1 VNTLL
6 DDSLLDDAERLA
18 SADARAGGCLRA
30 VASAGAQVRATA
42 ETAAEI
48 GIDTL
53 AGNRPRALVIV
64 TRPGVAPSVAQLL
77 VALLPPTCPVPVVLS
92 EDVPTWVG
100 PLDVILVHSDDPGDH
115 ALAASIDRARRFGAT
130 VVVTAGQ
137 DGPVA
142 AAAAGTLLLTPRID
156 LPPGFGFPRALA
168 AGLIVLNTLGLL
180 RTDLNALA
188 DELDREAE
196 RDHANFESFV
206 NPAKSLAL
214 RIADR
219 TPLLAGL
226 DRVATAVAWHAA
238 EVLAGF
244 AGVVASHGGYPQ
256 VSSRRVLYRSAI
268 GASAGADIFADPD
281 DVVPGG
287 PRVLLLSITDEPS
300 DIANRLGATDD
311 LPGADLVEPEEETT
325 SGGIAVRAAVLA
337 LRFEMASVYL
347 GLASGMLGGSGRYEP
362 VGSRE

>member
-1 VNTLL
+1 MNPLL

-18 SADARAGGCLRA
+18 SADGRAGGCLRA
-30 VASAGAQVRATA
+30 AASAGAQVRATA

-48 GIDTL
+48 GIEAL

-77 VALLPPTCPVPVVLS
+77 VALLPPTCSVPVVVS

-100 PLDVILVHSDDPGDH
+100 PLDVILVHSDDPGDN
-115 ALAASIDRARRFGAT
+115 ALAESIDRARRFGAT
-130 VVVTAGQ
+130 VVVTSDE

-142 AAAAGTLLLTPRID
+142 AAAAGTLLLPPRIP
-156 LPPGFGFPRALA
+156 LPLGFGYPRALA
-168 AGLIVLNTLGLL
+168 AGLVLLDTLGLL
-180 RTDLNALA
+180 RTDLGALA

-214 RIADR
+214 RMADR
-219 TPLLAGL
+219 TPLLCGL

-244 AGVVASHGGYPQ
+244 AGVVASNAGYAQ
-256 VSSRRVLYRSAI
+256 IRSRRVLYRSAI

-287 PRVLLLSITDEPS
+287 PRVLLLSIADEPS
-300 DIANRLGATDD
+300 AGANRLAATGD
-311 LPGADLVEPEEETT
+311 LPGADLVEPAEETT
-325 SGGIAVRAAVLA
+325 GGTVVRAAVLA

-362 VGSRE
+362 VNA

>member
-1 VNTLL
+1 VTSLL

-18 SADARAGGCLRA
+18 TADGRAGGCLRA
-30 VASAGAQVRATA
+30 VASAGAQVRATV
-42 ETAAEI
+42 ETAAEV
-48 GIDTL
+48 GL
-53 AGNRPRALVIV
+53 HALEGNRPRALVIV
-64 TRPGVAPSVAQLL
+64 TRPGVAPSVARLL

-92 EDVPTWVG
+92 DDVPTWVG
-100 PLDVILVHSDDPGDH
+100 PLDVILVHSDDPGDN

-130 VVVTAGQ
+130 VVVTAAQ

-142 AAAAGTLLLTPRID
+142 AAAAGTLLLPPRID
-156 LPPGFGFPRALA
+156 LPVGFGFPRALA
-168 AGLIVLNTLGLL
+168 AGLIVLDTLGLL
-180 RTDLNALA
+180 RTDVNVLA

-244 AGVVASHGGYPQ
+244 AGIVASHGGYPQ

-268 GASAGADIFADPD
+268 GATAGADIFADPD
-281 DVVPGG
+281 DVVTGG
-287 PRVLLLSITDEPS
+287 PRVLLLSISDEPQAVA
-300 DIANRLGATDD
+300 DRLAATDD
-311 LPGADLVEPEEETT
+311 LPGADLLQPAEET
-325 SGGIAVRAAVLA
+325 SGGAAVRAAVLA